1 MPSMS
6 QEELYAI
13 LELAAHMARL
23 DREIVVF
30 EVEIL
35 DRLAGVAGLNEV
47 SRQELAGAGYSPEES
62 LAKVTSPEGREFLVK
77 TLCAIAYS
85 DGRMHQ
91 VEVDFVES
99 VNHGFGNPVSLVP
112 WEEWESYIL
121 EVVDRTNA
129 LQEQQG

>member
-1 MPSMS
+1 MSSIS
-6 QEELYAI
+6 QEELYGI

-23 DREIVVF
+23 DREIAVF

-35 DRLAGVAGLNEV
+35 DRLAGVAGLSEV
-47 SRQELAGAGYSPEES
+47 GRQELGGAGYSPEES
-62 LAKVTSPEGREFLVK
+62 LAKVTSPEAREFLVK

-99 VNHGFGNPVSLVP
+99 VNGRFGNPISLVP

-121 EVVDRTNA
+121 EVLDRINA
-129 LQEQQG
+129 LEEQQG